1 MRTQILDPDSDQSQL
16 LKIANMRGK
25 SDPNNCE
32 LFMKQLNPKDS
43 ASASNA
49 ILTIL
54 QIKQLNVLCKIQFA
68 SKDH

>member
-25 SDPNNCE
+25 SDPSNCE
-32 LFMKQLNPKDS
+32 LFMKQLNQKDS

-54 QIKQLNVLCKIQFA
+54 QIKQLNVFCKIQFA